1 MTDRRTHF
9 LSNPGQITSSTF
21 GHYTVAKTLSY
32 EEHSN
37 DRYSFLS
44 CAREQMFGIIEL
56 TAKCSKL
63 PTDCRQLK
71 IKAVDYQ

>member
-1 MTDRRTHF
+1 MLPHSLIAF
-9 LSNPGQITSSTF
+9 LQKLSN
-21 GHYTVAKTLSY
+21 
-32 EEHSN
+32 E
-37 DRYSFLS
+37 RYPFLS